1 MNLMEESFQN
11 NEVKKKKRATTIILV
26 AIFIVLIAII
36 SIIVYIAYAKKSQMK
51 LYLDG
56 KQNQKVLEMLLIKD
70 DGTVNAPI
78 KEIAEYLGYDSFNG
92 EYADKSEEISKCYV
106 QSKTNEE
113 ICNLELGS
121 RKLYKLD
128 LSSSNQNYE
137 YYYTKNAVF
146 SNNGVLYGDSEI
158 IENAFNVSFNY
169 DKDTNTITILT
180 MPYLIQTYSSKVLD
194 YGYKELSDVF
204 ANKKT
209 VLKNML
215 VVKKD
220 DKKMGVI
227 DTKGKPIL
235 EAKYTDITYLPSI
248 GDFLVDND
256 KKIGVMSD
264 EGSTKIRLMYD
275 SIELMDKDAGLYLVK
290 KENKY
295 GVLDIRGNIKIDINN
310 DEIGMDISKFERN
323 DIKNK
328 YILADNLIP
337 AKQDKNWG
345 LYDKN
350 GQLVVN
356 FEYDSFGY
364 VATNNRNALNL
375 LVIPEYNVLVACK
388 NKKYT
393 LLNSYGKQLLAGPIA
408 DDIYM
413 TIEGNE
419 KKYTISANNNTYD
432 AVEFLKSLGISVKE
446 NENDNASN
454 SKEDSTKQ
462 NTNSQTNVNSN
473 DQEKINNV
481 EQNRASEENQNNEE
495 HHNNE

>member
-36 SIIVYIAYAKKSQMK
+36 SIIIYLAYAKKSQMK

-121 RKLYKLD
+121 KKLYKLD
-128 LSSSNQNYE
+128 LTSSNQNYE

-146 SNNGVLYGDSEI
+146 SNNGTLYGDAEI
-158 IENAFNVSFNY
+158 IEKAFNVSFTY
-169 DKDTNTITILT
+169 DKDKNTITILT
-180 MPYLIQTYSSKVLD
+180 MPYLIQSYSGKVLD

-204 ANKKT
+204 ANKKAI
-209 VLKNML
+209 LQDML

-227 DTKGKPIL
+227 NSKGNAIL
-235 EAKYTDITYLPSI
+235 EAKYTNITYLSSI
-248 GDFLVDND
+248 GDFLVEND

-264 EGSTKIRLMYD
+264 EGATKIRLMYD
-275 SIELMDKDAGLYLVK
+275 SIELMDKDAELYLVK

-337 AKQDKNWG
+337 ARQDKNWG
-345 LYDKN
+345 LYNKN
-350 GQLVVN
+350 GQQVVDYQ
-356 FEYDSFGY
+356 FDSFGY

-393 LLNSYGKQLLAGPIA
+393 LLNSYGKQLFAGPVA

-419 KKYTISANNNTYD
+419 KKYTISANNNSYD
-432 AVEFLKSLGISVKE
+432 AIEFLKSLGISVRE
-446 NENDNASN
+446 NENVSNDENA
-454 SKEDSTKQ
+454 KQ
-462 NTNSQTNVNSN
+462 NTNKQTNINSN
-473 DQEKINNV
+473 NEDEDKA
-481 EQNRASEENQNNEE
+481 EQNTNNEDYRNQESYNNENQNNEE
-495 HHNNE
+495 

>member
-11 NEVKKKKRATTIILV
+11 NEAKKKKRTSTIILV

-36 SIIVYIAYAKKSQMK
+36 LIIVYLAYAKKSQIK

-56 KQNQKVLEMLLIKD
+56 KQNQKVLDLLLIKE

-78 KEIAEYLGYDSFNG
+78 KEIAEYLGYESFNG

-121 RKLYKLD
+121 KKLYKLD
-128 LSSSNQNYE
+128 LSNSNQNYE

-169 DKDTNTITILT
+169 DKDKNTITILT
-180 MPYLIQTYSSKVLD
+180 MPYLIQAYSSKVLD
-194 YGYKELSDVF
+194 YGYKEISDVF

-209 VLKNML
+209 ILKNML

-227 DTKGKPIL
+227 GTDGKAIL

-290 KENKY
+290 KDNKY
-295 GVLDIRGNIKIDINN
+295 GVLDVRGNIKIDINN
-310 DEIGMDISKFERN
+310 DEIGTDISKFERN

-337 AKQDKNWG
+337 ARQDKSWG

-356 FEYDSFGY
+356 FEFDSFGY

-393 LLNSYGKQLLAGPIA
+393 LLNSYGKQLFAGPIA

-432 AVEFLKSLGISVKE
+432 AIEFLKSLGINTRE
-446 NENDNASN
+446 SN
-454 SKEDSTKQ
+454 
-462 NTNSQTNVNSN
+462 NTNQ
-473 DQEKINNV
+473 KINQRNNV
-481 EQNRASEENQNNEE
+481 EGNKNEE
-495 HHNNE
+495 SQLDEQQNDE

>member
-11 NEVKKKKRATTIILV
+11 NEAKKKKRTSTIILV

-36 SIIVYIAYAKKSQMK
+36 LIIVYLAYAKKSQIK

-56 KQNQKVLEMLLIKD
+56 KQNQKVLDLLLIKE

-78 KEIAEYLGYDSFNG
+78 KEIAEYLGYESFNG

-121 RKLYKLD
+121 KKLYKLD
-128 LSSSNQNYE
+128 LSNSNQNYE

-169 DKDTNTITILT
+169 DKDKNTITILT
-180 MPYLIQTYSSKVLD
+180 MPYLIQAYSSKVLD
-194 YGYKELSDVF
+194 YGYKEISDVF

-209 VLKNML
+209 ILKNML

-227 DTKGKPIL
+227 GTDGKAIL

-290 KENKY
+290 KDNKY
-295 GVLDIRGNIKIDINN
+295 GVLDVRGNIKIDINN
-310 DEIGMDISKFERN
+310 DEIGTDISKFERN

-337 AKQDKNWG
+337 ARQDKSWG

-356 FEYDSFGY
+356 YEFDSFGY

-393 LLNSYGKQLLAGPIA
+393 LLNSYGKQLFAGPIA

-432 AVEFLKSLGISVKE
+432 AIEFLKSLGINTRE
-446 NENDNASN
+446 SN
-454 SKEDSTKQ
+454 
-462 NTNSQTNVNSN
+462 NTNQ
-473 DQEKINNV
+473 KINQRNNV
-481 EQNRASEENQNNEE
+481 EGNKNEE
-495 HHNNE
+495 SQLDEQQNDE

>member
-11 NEVKKKKRATTIILV
+11 NEAKKKKRTSTVILV
-26 AIFIVLIAII
+26 AIFIVLVVII
-36 SIIVYIAYAKKSQMK
+36 SILLYLSYAKKSQMK

-70 DGTVNAPI
+70 DGTINAPI

-92 EYADKSEEISKCYV
+92 EYTDKSEEINKCYV

-121 RKLYKLD
+121 KKLYKLD
-128 LSSSNQNYE
+128 FSNSNQNYE
-137 YYYTKNAVF
+137 YFYTKNAVF
-146 SNNGVLYGDSEI
+146 SNNGTLYGDSEI
-158 IENAFNVSFNY
+158 IENAFNVSINY
-169 DKDTNTITILT
+169 DKNKNTITILT
-180 MPYLIQTYSSKVLD
+180 MPYLIQAYSAKVLD

-204 ANKKT
+204 ANKKA

-215 VVKKD
+215 IVKKD

-227 DTKGKPIL
+227 NTDGKAIL
-235 EAKYTDITYLPSI
+235 EAKYTNITYLPSI

-256 KKIGVMSD
+256 KKLGVMSD
-264 EGSTKIRLMYD
+264 EGNTKIKLMYD

-290 KENKY
+290 KDNKY
-295 GVLDIRGNIKIDINN
+295 GVLDIRGNLKIDINN
-310 DEIGMDISKFERN
+310 DEIGMDISKFEKN

-328 YILADNLIP
+328 YILAGNLIP
-337 AKQDKNWG
+337 ARQDKDWG

-350 GQLVVN
+350 GQRVVDYQ
-356 FEYDSFGY
+356 YDSLGY

-393 LLNSYGKQLLAGPIA
+393 LLNSYGKQLFAGPVA

-419 KKYTISANNNTYD
+419 KKYTISANNNKYD
-432 AVEFLKSLGISVKE
+432 AIEFLKSLGISIKE
-446 NENDNASN
+446 NKNTSTEDNTTQKKN
-454 SKEDSTKQ
+454 QQ
-462 NTNSQTNVNSN
+462 NNEVNSN
-473 DQEKINNV
+473 QETSI
-481 EQNRASEENQNNEE
+481 ENKVYENDTDNSIEDNNE
-495 HHNNE
+495 

>member
-11 NEVKKKKRATTIILV
+11 NEAKKKKRTSTIILV

-36 SIIVYIAYAKKSQMK
+36 LIIVYLAYAKKSQIK

-56 KQNQKVLEMLLIKD
+56 KQNQKVLDLLLIKE

-78 KEIAEYLGYDSFNG
+78 KEIAEYLGYESFNG

-121 RKLYKLD
+121 KKLYKLD
-128 LSSSNQNYE
+128 LSNSNQNYE

-169 DKDTNTITILT
+169 DKDKNTITILT
-180 MPYLIQTYSSKVLD
+180 MPYLIQAYSSKVLD
-194 YGYKELSDVF
+194 YGYKEISDVF

-209 VLKNML
+209 ILKNML

-227 DTKGKPIL
+227 GTDGKAIL

-290 KENKY
+290 KDNKY
-295 GVLDIRGNIKIDINN
+295 GVLDVRGNIKIDINN
-310 DEIGMDISKFERN
+310 DEIGTDISKFERN

-337 AKQDKNWG
+337 ARQDKSWG

-356 FEYDSFGY
+356 FEFDSFGY

-393 LLNSYGKQLLAGPIA
+393 LLNSYGKQLFAGPIA

-432 AVEFLKSLGISVKE
+432 AIEFLKSLGINTRE
-446 NENDNASN
+446 SN
-454 SKEDSTKQ
+454 NTKQ
-462 NTNSQTNVNSN
+462 
-473 DQEKINNV
+473 KINQRNNV
-481 EQNRASEENQNNEE
+481 EGNKNGESQLDEQQNDE
-495 HHNNE
+495 

>member
-11 NEVKKKKRATTIILV
+11 NEVKKKKRVTTIILV

-36 SIIVYIAYAKKSQMK
+36 SIVVYLAFAKKSQMK

-56 KQNQKVLEMLLIKD
+56 QQNQKVLEMLLIKD

-121 RKLYKLD
+121 KKLYKLD
-128 LSSSNQNYE
+128 LSNPNQNYE

-146 SNNGVLYGDSEI
+146 SNNGILYGDAEI
-158 IENAFNVSFNY
+158 IENAFNVSLNY
-169 DKDTNTITILT
+169 DKNKNTITILT
-180 MPYLIQTYSSKVLD
+180 MPYLIQAYSSKILD
-194 YGYKELSDVF
+194 YGYKEISDVF

-227 DTKGKPIL
+227 DLNGKALL
-235 EAKYTDITYLPSI
+235 EAKYTNITYLPSI

-275 SIELMDKDAGLYLVK
+275 SIELMDKDVGLYKVK
-290 KENKY
+290 KDNKY
-295 GVLDIRGNIKIDINN
+295 GVLDIRGNLKIDINN

-323 DIKNK
+323 DIKSK

-337 AKQDKNWG
+337 AKQDKYWG

-356 FEYDSFGY
+356 YEYDSFGY
-364 VATNNRNALNL
+364 VASNNRNALNL
-375 LVIPEYNVLVACK
+375 LVIPEYNVLVASK
-388 NKKYT
+388 NRKYT
-393 LLNSYGKQLLAGPIA
+393 LLNSYGKQLFAGPVA

-413 TIEGNE
+413 TIEENE
-419 KKYTISANNNTYD
+419 KKYRISANNNTYD
-432 AVEFLKSLGISVKE
+432 AIEFLKSLGISVRE
-446 NENDNASN
+446 HNNENVSN
-454 SKEDSTKQ
+454 SNENNLKQ
-462 NTNSQTNVNSN
+462 NTINQNNSN
-473 DQEKINNV
+473 NNSNKNDIDNQEKNDNF
-481 EQNRASEENQNNEE
+481 EDNQNEENQNNE
-495 HHNNE
+495 

>member
-1 MNLMEESFQN
+1 
-11 NEVKKKKRATTIILV
+11 
-26 AIFIVLIAII
+26 
-36 SIIVYIAYAKKSQMK
+36 
-51 LYLDG
+51 
-56 KQNQKVLEMLLIKD
+56 
-70 DGTVNAPI
+70 
-78 KEIAEYLGYDSFNG
+78 
-92 EYADKSEEISKCYV
+92 
-106 QSKTNEE
+106 
-113 ICNLELGS
+113 
-121 RKLYKLD
+121 
-128 LSSSNQNYE
+128 
-137 YYYTKNAVF
+137 
-146 SNNGVLYGDSEI
+146 
-158 IENAFNVSFNY
+158 
-169 DKDTNTITILT
+169 

-256 KKIGVMSD
+256 KKIGVMSN

-275 SIELMDKDAGLYLVK
+275 SIALMDKDAGLYLVK
-290 KENKY
+290 KDNKY
-295 GVLDIRGNIKIDINN
+295 GVLDLRGNIKIDINN

-462 NTNSQTNVNSN
+462 NTNSQTNVNSDN
-473 DQEKINNV
+473 QEKTNDV

>member
-1 MNLMEESFQN
+1 MNLMEEGFQN
-11 NEVKKKKRATTIILV
+11 NEAKKKKRTSTIILV

-36 SIIVYIAYAKKSQMK
+36 LIIVYLAYAKKSQIK

-56 KQNQKVLEMLLIKD
+56 KQNQKVLDLLLIKE

-78 KEIAEYLGYDSFNG
+78 KEIAEYLGYESFNG

-121 RKLYKLD
+121 KKLYKLD
-128 LSSSNQNYE
+128 LSNSNQNYE

-169 DKDTNTITILT
+169 DKDKNTITILT
-180 MPYLIQTYSSKVLD
+180 MPYLIQAYSSKVLD
-194 YGYKELSDVF
+194 YGYKEISDVF

-209 VLKNML
+209 ILKNML

-227 DTKGKPIL
+227 GTDGKAIL

-290 KENKY
+290 KDNKY
-295 GVLDIRGNIKIDINN
+295 GVLDVRGNIKIDINN
-310 DEIGMDISKFERN
+310 DEIGTDISKFERN

-337 AKQDKNWG
+337 ARQDKSWG

-356 FEYDSFGY
+356 YEFDSFGY

-393 LLNSYGKQLLAGPIA
+393 LLNSYGKQLFAGPIA

-432 AVEFLKSLGISVKE
+432 AIEFLKSLGINTRE
-446 NENDNASN
+446 SN
-454 SKEDSTKQ
+454 
-462 NTNSQTNVNSN
+462 NTNQ
-473 DQEKINNV
+473 KINQRNNV
-481 EQNRASEENQNNEE
+481 EGNKNEESQLDEQQNNE
-495 HHNNE
+495 

>member
-11 NEVKKKKRATTIILV
+11 NEAKKKKRTSTIILV

-36 SIIVYIAYAKKSQMK
+36 LIIVYLAYAKKSQIK

-56 KQNQKVLEMLLIKD
+56 KQNQKVLDLLLIKE

-78 KEIAEYLGYDSFNG
+78 KEIAEYLGYESFNG

-121 RKLYKLD
+121 KKLYKLD
-128 LSSSNQNYE
+128 LSNSNQNYE

-169 DKDTNTITILT
+169 DKDKNTITILT
-180 MPYLIQTYSSKVLD
+180 MPYLIQAYSSKVLD
-194 YGYKELSDVF
+194 YGYKEISDVF

-209 VLKNML
+209 ILKNML

-227 DTKGKPIL
+227 GTDGKAIL

-290 KENKY
+290 KDNKY
-295 GVLDIRGNIKIDINN
+295 GVLDVRGNIKIDINN
-310 DEIGMDISKFERN
+310 DEIGTDISKFERN

-337 AKQDKNWG
+337 ARQDKSWG

-356 FEYDSFGY
+356 FEFDSFGY

-393 LLNSYGKQLLAGPIA
+393 LLNSYGKQLFAGPIA

-432 AVEFLKSLGISVKE
+432 AIEFLKSLGINTRE
-446 NENDNASN
+446 SN
-454 SKEDSTKQ
+454 
-462 NTNSQTNVNSN
+462 NTNQ
-473 DQEKINNV
+473 KINQRNNV
-481 EQNRASEENQNNEE
+481 EGNKNEESQLDEQQNNE
-495 HHNNE
+495 